1 MPIQVEV
8 WGDYA
13 CFARCELKTER
24 VSYDVMTPSA
34 ARGLLES
41 IYWHPG
47 LRWVI
52 DRIHVCAPIRFT
64 NIRRNEVKDV
74 ISARRAK
81 TVMEKGQGE
90 LYLAASES
98 IQQRAAMVLRDVHY
112 VIDAHFDMTDA
123 AAPGDN
129 PGKFQDI
136 IKRRLEKGQ
145 CYSMPY
151 FGTRE
156 FPAQFRRCTESPPC
170 PDELKGREGLWQPYP
185 VEYKRGKP
193 KEGTEDTLQL
203 CGQAMCLEE
212 MLCCEIPR
220 GALYYGEPRRRT
232 EVDFTP
238 ELRQEVR
245 ALLEE
250 MHALYARGSTPKVKP
265 TKGCNACSLKGL
277 CLPKLMRSK
286 SVSAYL
292 RGAMEGE
299 R

>member
-13 CFARCELKTER
+13 CFTRPEMKTER

-52 DRIHVCAPIRFT
+52 ECIHVCSPIRFT

-74 ISARRAK
+74 ISARAVK
-81 TVMEKGQGE
+81 SVMEKGKGIDE
-90 LYLAASES
+90 LYLATTES
-98 IQQRAAMVLRDVHY
+98 IQQRAAMVLKDVHY
-112 VIDAHFDMTDA
+112 VIDAHFDMTDK

-136 IKRRLEKGQ
+136 IKRRLERGQ

-156 FPAQFRRCTESPPC
+156 FAAHFARCTELPPC
-170 PDELKGREGLWQPYP
+170 PEELLGERDLGWMLWDMDYTDPQ
-185 VEYKRGKP
+185 GIKP
-193 KEGTEDTLQL
+193 KFFRAKL
-203 CGQAMCLEE
+203 
-212 MLCCEIPR
+212 
-220 GALYYGEPRRRT
+220 
-232 EVDFTP
+232 VD
-238 ELRQEVR
+238 
-245 ALLEE
+245 
-250 MHALYARGSTPKVKP
+250 
-265 TKGCNACSLKGL
+265 
-277 CLPKLMRSK
+277 
-286 SVSAYL
+286 
-292 RGAMEGE
+292 GAMDVPPPESGE
-299 R
+299 VKM

>member
-13 CFARCELKTER
+13 CFTRPEMKTER

-74 ISARRAK
+74 ISA
-81 TVMEKGQGE
+81 
-90 LYLAASES
+90 
-98 IQQRAAMVLRDVHY
+98 
-112 VIDAHFDMTDA
+112 HFDMTDA

-156 FPAQFRRCTESPPC
+156 FPAQFRRCTELPPC
-170 PDELKGREGLWQPYP
+170 PDELKGTRDLGWMLWDLDYSDPADIT
-185 VEYKRGKP
+185 P
-193 KEGTEDTLQL
+193 KFFRASLIDGVMTVPPPNS
-203 CGQAMCLEE
+203 G
-212 MLCCEIPR
+212 
-220 GALYYGEPRRRT
+220 
-232 EVDFTP
+232 
-238 ELRQEVR
+238 EVR
-245 ALLEE
+245 
-250 MHALYARGSTPKVKP
+250 G
-265 TKGCNACSLKGL
+265 
-277 CLPKLMRSK
+277 
-286 SVSAYL
+286 
-292 RGAMEGE
+292 
-299 R
+299 